1 MGQEANLPSAL
12 PLDTI
17 GYALS
22 VASEL
27 SACAVIISYWSDLNA
42 AIWIAILCLPF
53 LVLNMLGV
61 KYYGESEVVTASLK
75 VITLVGYVGENFV
88 LKPRSDN

>member
-1 MGQEANLPSAL
+1 MLILLRLFFTDA
-12 PLDTI
+12 I

-42 AIWIAILCLPF
+42 AIWIAVLCLPF

-61 KYYGESEVVTASLK
+61 KYYGESEVITASLK
-75 VITLVGYVGENFV
+75 VITLVGYVRENCV
-88 LKPRSDN
+88 YRSTLDD

>member
-1 MGQEANLPSAL
+1 LTLPS
-12 PLDTI
+12 DTI

-61 KYYGESEVVTASLK
+61 KYYGESEVITASLK

>member
-1 MGQEANLPSAL
+1 MDVHRRP
-12 PLDTI
+12 DTI

-27 SACAVIISYWSDLNA
+27 SACAVVISYWSDLNA
-42 AIWIAILCLPF
+42 AIWIAILSVPF

-61 KYYGESEVVTASLK
+61 KYYGESEVITASLK
-75 VITLVGYVGENFV
+75 VITLVG
-88 LKPRSDN
+88 

>member
-1 MGQEANLPSAL
+1 
-12 PLDTI
+12 
-17 GYALS
+17 
-22 VASEL
+22 L

-61 KYYGESEVVTASLK
+61 KYYGESEVITASLK
-75 VITLVGYVGENFV
+75 VITLVGYVGEESVRQSRPEN
-88 LKPRSDN
+88 